1 MNRNVKKIAA
11 LGALLAAAAV
21 PLVKSLFVSIP
32 DPEQAP
38 AGTILVNYC
47 RAPKG
52 VEGDRGFYELV
63 LRKTGAE
70 SLRLEVYSG
79 EEENGVFYKAPLQAA
94 EDCFE
99 IIEKAKMESWNKR
112 KDTVSLDG
120 TTVVCKFW
128 NGESMV
134 RASTDA
140 MPPNGEKALDEI
152 RRVMT
157 GYIRE
162 ENREEA

>member
-1 MNRNVKKIAA
+1 MDRNVKKAAA

-21 PLVKSLFVSIP
+21 PLVKSLFISIP

-38 AGTILVNYC
+38 VGTVLVNYC
-47 RAPKG
+47 RAPKA

-63 LRKTGAE
+63 LRKKAKD

-79 EEENGVFYKAPLQAA
+79 EEETGVFYKAPLQAA

-99 IIEKAKMESWNKR
+99 IIEKAKMENWNKR
-112 KDTVSLDG
+112 KDAVSQDG
-120 TTVVCKFW
+120 ATVVCKFW
-128 NGESMV
+128 NGERTV
-134 RASTDA
+134 RVSTDA
-140 MPPNGEKALDEI
+140 MPAGGEKALYEI

-162 ENREEA
+162 ENREEG

>member
-1 MNRNVKKIAA
+1 MDRNVKKAAA

-21 PLVKSLFVSIP
+21 PVLKALFISIP

-38 AGTILVNYC
+38 VGTILVNYC
-47 RAPKG
+47 RAPKA

-70 SLRLEVYSG
+70 NLRLEVYSG

-99 IIEKAKMESWNKR
+99 IIEKAKMEKWSKR
-112 KDTVSLDG
+112 KDAVSLDG

-128 NGESMV
+128 NGKSMV
-134 RASTDA
+134 RASSDA
-140 MPPNGEKALDEI
+140 MPPNGEKVMDEI
-152 RRVMT
+152 RRVMA